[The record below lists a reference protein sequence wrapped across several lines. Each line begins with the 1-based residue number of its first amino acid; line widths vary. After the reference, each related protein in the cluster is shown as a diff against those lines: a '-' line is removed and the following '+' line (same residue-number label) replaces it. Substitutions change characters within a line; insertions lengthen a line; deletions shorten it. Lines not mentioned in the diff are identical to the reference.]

1 MELWVRSQDKALLC
15 QAKLLDTQEFVP
27 IIRTGNKKAENL
39 APVWGIVN
47 GANTLGCYATKERC
61 LEILDEIQKLLIENS
76 DPLVLL
82 ENNIDNSDIQD
93 GAIIEC
99 SPKEKA
105 KVFQKSALV
114 YEMPEK

>member
-1 MELWVRSQDKALLC
+1 MELWVRTQHKFALIKSSGIYLKEEHNDF
-15 QAKLLDTQEFVP
+15 ADGST
-27 IIRTGNKKAENL
+27 NKWYFYDCSSREVIAS
-39 APVWGIVN
+39 
-47 GANTLGCYATKERC
+47 YDSKERC

-76 DPLVLL
+76 DPLVL
-82 ENNIDNSDIQD
+82 IDSSIDDTDIQD

-99 SPKEKA
+99 SPKEKV

>member
-1 MELWVRSQDKALLC
+1 MELWVRSQDKNFLLEC
-15 QAKLLDTQEFVP
+15 KNLRCFAKGDGWYIMQDNF
-27 IIRTGNKKAENL
+27 I
-39 APVWGIVN
+39 
-47 GANTLGCYATKERC
+47 LGKYNNRAYC

-82 ENNIDNSDIQD
+82 QSSIDDTDIQD

-99 SPKEKA
+99 SPKDKA
-105 KVFQKSALV
+105 KVFQKSILV